1 MSTKTCSVPHK
12 FPPPW
17 VSISSQSVLPAPLR
31 IPSLPSPPRQDT
43 IHVAYTLSTHIIP
56 AVLPRLVPD
65 VPVPKVPIHISS
77 IPASER
83 RKQATTVIR
92 ELIERQM
99 CFAQGKLTS
108 DRSQKPLWNCI
119 NRYVRVHR
127 HDTLRTGLTL
137 FLVPATGFP
146 KEIWETMLQSL
157 LDSTSGLLVDEVWSW
172 EAVNHGDSA
181 LVNALTVTSIG
192 SNILSVDW
200 HNDACDIANFLLNY
214 LPEEA
219 TPASLPTC
227 LERVP
232 EATSDARK
240 ELGYH
245 CRRLVVVGHSF
256 GGTSPTLAALN
267 FPKLFSSLILVDLI
281 ILADKART
289 VEEAVRFAV
298 NAFTRRMF
306 WSSREDALRQFKQSP
321 FFASWHPEVL
331 KTYVDHGLTVD
342 AAGGVRLKMT
352 TVQEG
357 LSYVSVPICFEV
369 WKLLEKLDENIT
381 LRWVVSSPGF
391 LGEEETKVRVWRRP
405 TNASNV
411 VFPSVGH
418 LIVQEAPVELAQ
430 DIATFLSRNYGS
442 PQIKAAL

>member
-1 MSTKTCSVPHK
+1 MSTKTSSVPHK
-12 FPPPW
+12 PPPPW
-17 VSISSQSVLPAPLR
+17 VSISSRSVLPTPLR

-43 IHVAYTLSTHIIP
+43 IHAAYTLSTHIIP
-56 AVLPRLVPD
+56 AVSPRLVPD
-65 VPVPKVPIHISS
+65 VPVPKVPTHNNSM
-77 IPASER
+77 PASER
-83 RKQATTVIR
+83 RKQATTIIR

-99 CFAQGKLTS
+99 CFAQGKLTG
-108 DRSQKPLWNCI
+108 DRSQKPLWNCV

-127 HDTLRTGLTL
+127 HDTLGTGLTL
-137 FLVPATGFP
+137 FLVPATGLP
-146 KEIWETMLQSL
+146 KEIWETMLRSL
-157 LDSTSGLLVDEVWSW
+157 LDSTSGLVDEVWSW

-181 LVNALTVTSIG
+181 LVNAES
-192 SNILSVDW
+192 LSGIFDW
-200 HNDACDIANFLLNY
+200 HDDARDIANFLLNY
-214 LPEEA
+214 LPEKA
-219 TPASLPTC
+219 TPVSLPTC
-227 LERVP
+227 LARVP

-256 GGTSPTLAALN
+256 GGTSLTLAALN
-267 FPKLFSSLILVDLI
+267 FPKLFSSLILVDPI
-281 ILADKART
+281 ILADKTRT

-298 NAFTRRMF
+298 NAFTRRML

-342 AAGGVRLKMT
+342 ATGGVRLKMT

-357 LSYVSVPICFEV
+357 LSYISMHISFEV
-369 WKLLEKLDENIT
+369 WKLLEKLDKNIT
-381 LRWVVSSPGF
+381 LRWIVPSPGF
-391 LGEEETKVRVWRRP
+391 LGEEDTKVRVWRRP

-418 LIVQEAPVELAQ
+418 LIVQEAPIELAQ

-442 PQIKAAL
+442 PQIKAVL